1 MRIGV
6 CMRVDVC
13 MAAPAASRALAWSN
27 AGDSHP
33 TDSCFGSGCMPRCK
47 PPAVYIVMA
56 YIVMA
61 YKVMAYIVMAYIV
74 MAACHAANPQRPVA
88 FA

>member
-61 YKVMAYIVMAYIV
+61 YIVMAYNYDRYSYGLR
-74 MAACHAANPQRPVA
+74 CPQYPPGA
-88 FA
+88 I